1 MSIAVPHTA
10 MVLCAGIG
18 SRMRPLTE
26 KTPKPLIKVGN
37 KALMDWSL
45 NPLIEAG
52 VKRIIVNLHWLPEQ
66 IEAHLKDRT
75 DVEIIFSDE
84 RGERLETGGGLAK
97 ARPLLG
103 DDPIFVVNTDAF
115 WSSGSPQPF
124 KQLAADY
131 EGGIQLLTAR
141 RDNCLGFPG
150 AGDFYPEAD
159 GKVSFRGGRDRAPLA
174 FAGVR
179 ITQPSFYDH
188 EDVRA
193 FSALDVW
200 RKQVLRY
207 TMLEEFWLHVGTPQT
222 VADAEF
228 WLMCHGRA
236 PVKWP
241 KGAT

>member
-1 MSIAVPHTA
+1 MSISVPHTA

-18 SRMRPLTE
+18 SRMRPLTDT
-26 KTPKPLIKVGN
+26 TPKPLIQVGG

-45 NPLIEAG
+45 QPLIEAG
-52 VKRIIVNLHWLPEQ
+52 VKRIVVNLHWLPEQ
-66 IEAHLKDRT
+66 IEAHLAARS

-115 WSSGSPQPF
+115 WSSGDPEPF

-131 EGGIQLLTAR
+131 QGGVQLLTAR

-150 AGDFYPEAD
+150 PGDFYPEEN
-159 GKVSFRGGRDRAPLA
+159 GLVSFRGERDTAPLA

-179 ITQPSFYDH
+179 ITQPRYYDN
-188 EDVRA
+188 EEIRA
-193 FSALDVW
+193 FSALEIW
-200 RKQVLRY
+200 RKQTLRH
-207 TMLEEFWLHVGTPQT
+207 TMLDEFWLHVGTPQT
-222 VADAEF
+222 VKDAEF

-241 KGAT
+241 RGA